1 MSKYIPV
8 IGLEVHCELKS
19 NSKNFS
25 TGKNGNGD
33 VNTNLSV
40 VDIGYPGILPCV
52 NKEAVKK
59 SIMVALALNSTVPEK
74 LTFDRKNY
82 YYPDLPKGYQI
93 TQFHNPIGTNGFVMI
108 NVDGVHKK
116 IDIHDTHLEE
126 DTANMDHLSTYSLI
140 DYNRACVPLLET
152 VSEPCIS
159 SSKEAIAYL
168 EALRNIFLYLDASDA
183 RADLGQIRVDVNV
196 SMKKEGDSKLG
207 TRTEMKNINSFS
219 TVKEVIDV
227 EIKRQT
233 EILEAGG
240 IIKQETR
247 RYDEASKTTVSMR
260 EKSDAIDYKYYI
272 EPNIPP
278 IKLREEFINDIK
290 KNMPVLEYERKCKY
304 IDEYGISYIDAST
317 LTKDKKLSD
326 YFESVISYG
335 SNPKE
340 TSNVVVGFLLGY
352 LNKNYKDIADI
363 NIEPKDFSEIIKM
376 MSDGKISNKQV
387 KDIFTKALD
396 EDKNVLEVA
405 KSIGTQISDK
415 EEIRKNLCEQIE
427 VYLEYM
433 EHYYV
438 KDKMKSLRWMYR
450 YPLCILTALLTVLTQ
465 STLVF
470 GMCFAGV
477 LLVEKYNKDE
487 LNDFN
492 SRITFDGG
500 TPVTLFIKNGE
511 EKTTATRI
519 IGDVSSEKIIDKLKK
534 NDFIK

>member
-59 SIMVALALNSTVPEK
+59 SIMVALALNCKVPEK

-93 TQFHNPIGTNGFVMI
+93 TQFRNPIGTNGYVMI
-108 NVDGVHKK
+108 NVDGTDKR

-140 DYNRACVPLLET
+140 DYNRAGVPLLET
-152 VSEPCIS
+152 VTEPCIG

-168 EALRNIFLYLDASDA
+168 EALRNILLYLDVSDA

-196 SMKKEGDSKLG
+196 SMKKEEDTELG
-207 TRTEMKNINSFS
+207 TRVEMKNINSFS
-219 TVKEVIDV
+219 TVKEVIEV

-240 IIKQETR
+240 VIEQETR
-247 RYDEASKTTVSMR
+247 RYDEANKTTVFMR
-260 EKSDAIDYKYYI
+260 GKSDAIDYKYYT

-278 IKLREEFINDIK
+278 IRLREEFINDIK
-290 KNMPVLEYERKCKY
+290 ENMPVLEYERKNTY
-304 IDEYGISYIDAST
+304 MNEYGISNIDAST

-326 YFESVISYG
+326 YFESIVSYG

-340 TSNVVVGFLLGY
+340 TANIIVGFLLGY
-352 LNKNYKDIADI
+352 LNKNFMTISDIDI
-363 NIEPKDFSEIIKM
+363 SSKDFSDIIKM

-396 EDKNVLEVA
+396 ENKNILDVA

-415 EEIRKNLCEQIE
+415 EEIRRIVNEVFNDNPKVIDDYKAGKNVNGFIMGLI
-427 VYLEYM
+427 
-433 EHYYV
+433 
-438 KDKMKSLRWMYR
+438 MKKTSGKVNPGVTNM
-450 YPLCILTALLTVLTQ
+450 VL
-465 STLVF
+465 
-470 GMCFAGV
+470 
-477 LLVEKYNKDE
+477 N
-487 LNDFN
+487 
-492 SRITFDGG
+492 
-500 TPVTLFIKNGE
+500 E
-511 EKTTATRI
+511 E
-519 IGDVSSEKIIDKLKK
+519 LKK
-534 NDFIK
+534 L

>member
-59 SIMVALALNSTVPEK
+59 SIMVALALNSTVPQK

-93 TQFHNPIGTNGFVMI
+93 TQFKSPIGTNGYVMI
-108 NVDGVHKK
+108 NVDGTLKR

-140 DYNRACVPLLET
+140 DYNRAGVPLLET
-152 VSEPCIS
+152 VTEPCIS
-159 SSKEAIAYL
+159 SSKEAVVYL
-168 EALRNIFLYLDASDA
+168 EALRNIFLYLDVSDA

-196 SMKKEGDSKLG
+196 SMKKEEDTKLG
-207 TRTEMKNINSFS
+207 TRVEMKNINSFS
-219 TVKEVIDV
+219 TVKEVIEV
-227 EIKRQT
+227 EIKRQR

-240 IIKQETR
+240 VIEQETR
-247 RYDEASKTTVSMR
+247 RYDEANKTTVFMR
-260 EKSDAIDYKYYI
+260 GKSDAIDYKYYT

-278 IKLREEFINDIK
+278 IRLRKEFINDIK
-290 KNMPVLEYERKCKY
+290 NNMPVLEYERKNTY
-304 IDEYGISYIDAST
+304 INEYGISNIDAST

-326 YFESVISYG
+326 YFESIISCG
-335 SNPKE
+335 SNPKD

-363 NIEPKDFSEIIKM
+363 NIEPEDFSEIIKM

-396 EDKNVLEVA
+396 EDKSVLEIA

-415 EEIRKNLCEQIE
+415 EEIRKIINE
-427 VYLEYM
+427 VFDENSKVIDDFKSGKNVNGFIMGLIMKKTSGKVNPGVTNMVLKEELE
-433 EHYYV
+433 
-438 KDKMKSLRWMYR
+438 
-450 YPLCILTALLTVLTQ
+450 
-465 STLVF
+465 
-470 GMCFAGV
+470 
-477 LLVEKYNKDE
+477 
-487 LNDFN
+487 
-492 SRITFDGG
+492 
-500 TPVTLFIKNGE
+500 
-511 EKTTATRI
+511 
-519 IGDVSSEKIIDKLKK
+519 KL
-534 NDFIK
+534 

>member
-1 MSKYIPV
+1 MSKYVPI

-25 TGKNGNGD
+25 SSKNGEGE

-40 VDIGYPGILPCV
+40 IDIGYPGILPVV
-52 NKEAVKK
+52 NKEAVRK
-59 SIMVALALNSTVPEK
+59 SIMVALALNCNIPEK
-74 LTFDRKNY
+74 LIFDRKNY

-93 TQFHNPIGTNGFVMI
+93 TQFANPIGTNGYVMI
-108 NVDGVHKK
+108 NVDGEDKK
-116 IDIHDTHLEE
+116 ITIQDTHLEE

-140 DYNRACVPLLET
+140 DYNRSGVPLLET
-152 VSEPCIS
+152 VTEPCIS

-168 EALRNIFLYLDASDA
+168 EALRNMFLYLDVSDA

-196 SMKKEGDSKLG
+196 SMKKEEDTELG
-207 TRTEMKNINSFS
+207 TRVEMKNINSFS
-219 TVKEVIDV
+219 TVKEVIEV

-240 IIKQETR
+240 IIEQETR
-247 RYDEASKTTVSMR
+247 RYDEANKTTVFMR
-260 EKSDAIDYKYYI
+260 GKSDAIDYKYYT

-278 IKLREEFINDIK
+278 IKLSEEFINDIK
-290 KNMPVLEYERKCKY
+290 KNMPVLEYERKNTY
-304 IDEYGISYIDAST
+304 MNEYGISNIDAST

-326 YFESVISYG
+326 YFENIISYG

-363 NIEPKDFSEIIKM
+363 NIEPKDFSEIINM

-415 EEIRKNLCEQIE
+415 EEIRKIINGVFNENPKVIDDFKSGKNVNGFIMGLI
-427 VYLEYM
+427 
-433 EHYYV
+433 
-438 KDKMKSLRWMYR
+438 MKKTSGKVNPGVTNM
-450 YPLCILTALLTVLTQ
+450 VL
-465 STLVF
+465 
-470 GMCFAGV
+470 
-477 LLVEKYNKDE
+477 
-487 LNDFN
+487 
-492 SRITFDGG
+492 
-500 TPVTLFIKNGE
+500 GE
-511 EKTTATRI
+511 E
-519 IGDVSSEKIIDKLKK
+519 LKK
-534 NDFIK
+534 L

>member
-1 MSKYIPV
+1 M
-8 IGLEVHCELKS
+8 
-19 NSKNFS
+19 
-25 TGKNGNGD
+25 
-33 VNTNLSV
+33 SV
-40 VDIGYPGILPCV
+40 VDIGYPGILPFA

-74 LTFDRKNY
+74 LIFDRKNY

-93 TQFHNPIGTNGFVMI
+93 TQFNNPIGINGYIMI
-108 NVDGVHKK
+108 NVDGTDKR

-140 DYNRACVPLLET
+140 DYNRAGVPLLET
-152 VSEPCIS
+152 VTEPCIG

-168 EALRNIFLYLDASDA
+168 EALRNIFLYLDVSDA

-196 SMKKEGDSKLG
+196 SMKKEEDTELG
-207 TRTEMKNINSFS
+207 TRVEMKNINSFS
-219 TVKEVIDV
+219 TVKEVIEV

-240 IIKQETR
+240 IIEQETR
-247 RYDEASKTTVSMR
+247 RYDEANKTTVFMR
-260 EKSDAIDYKYYI
+260 GKSDAIDYKYYT

-290 KNMPVLEYERKCKY
+290 KNMPVLEYERKNTY
-304 IDEYGISYIDAST
+304 MNEYGISNIDAST

-326 YFESVISYG
+326 YFESIISYG
-335 SNPKE
+335 SNPKD

-376 MSDGKISNKQV
+376 MTDGKISNKQV

-396 EDKNVLEVA
+396 EDKSVLEIA

-415 EEIRKNLCEQIE
+415 EEIRKIINE
-427 VYLEYM
+427 VFDENSKVIDDFKSGKNVNGFIMGLIMKKTSGKVNPGVTNMVLE
-433 EHYYV
+433 E
-438 KDKMKSLRWMYR
+438 
-450 YPLCILTALLTVLTQ
+450 
-465 STLVF
+465 
-470 GMCFAGV
+470 
-477 LLVEKYNKDE
+477 E
-487 LNDFN
+487 LN
-492 SRITFDGG
+492 
-500 TPVTLFIKNGE
+500 
-511 EKTTATRI
+511 
-519 IGDVSSEKIIDKLKK
+519 KL
-534 NDFIK
+534 

>member
-40 VDIGYPGILPCV
+40 VDIGYPGILPFA

-59 SIMVALALNSTVPEK
+59 SIMVALALNCKVPEK
-74 LTFDRKNY
+74 LIFDRKNY

-93 TQFHNPIGTNGFVMI
+93 TQFNNPIGINGYIMI
-108 NVDGVHKK
+108 NVDGTDKR

-140 DYNRACVPLLET
+140 DYNRAGVPLLET
-152 VSEPCIS
+152 VTEPCIG

-168 EALRNIFLYLDASDA
+168 EALRNIFLYLDVSDA

-196 SMKKEGDSKLG
+196 SMKKEEDTELG
-207 TRTEMKNINSFS
+207 TRVEMKNINSFS
-219 TVKEVIDV
+219 TVKEVIEV

-240 IIKQETR
+240 IIEQETR
-247 RYDEASKTTVSMR
+247 RYDEANKTTVFMR
-260 EKSDAIDYKYYI
+260 GKSDAIDYKYYT

-290 KNMPVLEYERKCKY
+290 KNMPVLEYERKNTY
-304 IDEYGISYIDAST
+304 MNEYGISNIDAST

-326 YFESVISYG
+326 YFESIISYG
-335 SNPKE
+335 SNPKD

-396 EDKNVLEVA
+396 EDKSVLEIA
-405 KSIGTQISDK
+405 KSIGAQISDK
-415 EEIRKNLCEQIE
+415 EEIRKIINELFDENSKVIDDFKSGKN
-427 VYLEYM
+427 VNGFIMGLIMKKTSGKVNPGVTNMVLE
-433 EHYYV
+433 E
-438 KDKMKSLRWMYR
+438 
-450 YPLCILTALLTVLTQ
+450 
-465 STLVF
+465 
-470 GMCFAGV
+470 
-477 LLVEKYNKDE
+477 E
-487 LNDFN
+487 LN
-492 SRITFDGG
+492 
-500 TPVTLFIKNGE
+500 
-511 EKTTATRI
+511 
-519 IGDVSSEKIIDKLKK
+519 KL
-534 NDFIK
+534 

>member
-40 VDIGYPGILPCV
+40 VDIGYPGILPFA

-74 LTFDRKNY
+74 LIFDRKNY

-93 TQFHNPIGTNGFVMI
+93 TQFNNPIGINGYIMI
-108 NVDGVHKK
+108 NVDGTDKR

-126 DTANMDHLSTYSLI
+126 DTANMDHLSNYSLI
-140 DYNRACVPLLET
+140 DYNRAGVPLLET
-152 VSEPCIS
+152 VTDPCINS
-159 SSKEAIAYL
+159 AKEAIAYL
-168 EALRNIFLYLDASDA
+168 ETLRNMFLYLDVSDA

-196 SMKKEGDSKLG
+196 SLMKEGDTKLG
-207 TRTEMKNINSFS
+207 TRTEVKGINSFS
-219 TVKEVIDV
+219 TVKEVIEV

-233 EILEAGG
+233 EVLENGG
-240 IIKQETR
+240 VIEQETR
-247 RYDEASKTTVSMR
+247 RYDETNKTTVSMR
-260 EKSDAIDYKYYI
+260 EKIDAIDYKYYT
-272 EPNIPP
+272 EPNLPP
-278 IKLREEFINDIK
+278 IRLREEFTNSIKND
-290 KNMPVLEYERKCKY
+290 MPALEYERKKKY
-304 IDEYGISYIDAST
+304 IDEYGIGIVDAST

-326 YFESVISYG
+326 YFESIISYG
-335 SNPKE
+335 SNPKD

-376 MSDGKISNKQV
+376 MTDGKISNKQV

-396 EDKNVLEVA
+396 ENKSVLEIA

-415 EEIRKNLCEQIE
+415 EEIRKIINE
-427 VYLEYM
+427 VFDENSKVIDDFKSGKNVNGFIMGLIMKKTSGKVNPGVTNMVLE
-433 EHYYV
+433 E
-438 KDKMKSLRWMYR
+438 
-450 YPLCILTALLTVLTQ
+450 
-465 STLVF
+465 
-470 GMCFAGV
+470 
-477 LLVEKYNKDE
+477 E
-487 LNDFN
+487 LN
-492 SRITFDGG
+492 
-500 TPVTLFIKNGE
+500 
-511 EKTTATRI
+511 
-519 IGDVSSEKIIDKLKK
+519 KL
-534 NDFIK
+534 

>member
-40 VDIGYPGILPCV
+40 VDIGYPGILPFA

-59 SIMVALALNSTVPEK
+59 SIMVALALNCKVPEK
-74 LTFDRKNY
+74 LIFDRKNY

-93 TQFHNPIGTNGFVMI
+93 TQFNNPIGINGYIMI
-108 NVDGVHKK
+108 NVDGTDKR

-140 DYNRACVPLLET
+140 DYNRAGVPLLET
-152 VSEPCIS
+152 VTEPCIG

-168 EALRNIFLYLDASDA
+168 EALRNIFLYLDVSDA

-196 SMKKEGDSKLG
+196 SMKKEEDTELG
-207 TRTEMKNINSFS
+207 TRVEMKNINSFS
-219 TVKEVIDV
+219 TVKEVIEV

-240 IIKQETR
+240 IIEQETR
-247 RYDEASKTTVSMR
+247 RYDEANKTTVFMR
-260 EKSDAIDYKYYI
+260 GKSDAIDYKYYT

-290 KNMPVLEYERKCKY
+290 KNMPVLEYERKNTY
-304 IDEYGISYIDAST
+304 MNEYGISNIDAST

-326 YFESVISYG
+326 YFESIISYG
-335 SNPKE
+335 SNPKD

-396 EDKNVLEVA
+396 EDKSVLEIA
-405 KSIGTQISDK
+405 KSIGAQISDK
-415 EEIRKNLCEQIE
+415 EEIRKIINE
-427 VYLEYM
+427 VFDENSKVIDDFKSGKNVNGFIMGLIMKKTSGKVNPGVTNMVLE
-433 EHYYV
+433 E
-438 KDKMKSLRWMYR
+438 
-450 YPLCILTALLTVLTQ
+450 
-465 STLVF
+465 
-470 GMCFAGV
+470 
-477 LLVEKYNKDE
+477 E
-487 LNDFN
+487 LN
-492 SRITFDGG
+492 
-500 TPVTLFIKNGE
+500 
-511 EKTTATRI
+511 
-519 IGDVSSEKIIDKLKK
+519 KL
-534 NDFIK
+534 

>member
-40 VDIGYPGILPCV
+40 VDIGYPGILPFA

-59 SIMVALALNSTVPEK
+59 SIMVALALNSTVPET

-93 TQFHNPIGTNGFVMI
+93 TQFNNPIGINGYIMI
-108 NVDGVHKK
+108 NVDGTDKR

-140 DYNRACVPLLET
+140 DYNRAGVPLLET
-152 VSEPCIS
+152 VTEPCIG

-168 EALRNIFLYLDASDA
+168 EALRNIFLYLDVSDA

-196 SMKKEGDSKLG
+196 SMKKEEDTELG
-207 TRTEMKNINSFS
+207 TRVEMKNINSFS
-219 TVKEVIDV
+219 TVKEVIEV

-240 IIKQETR
+240 IIEQETR
-247 RYDEASKTTVSMR
+247 RYDEANKTTVFMR
-260 EKSDAIDYKYYI
+260 GKSDAIDYKYYT

-290 KNMPVLEYERKCKY
+290 KNMPVLEYERKNTY
-304 IDEYGISYIDAST
+304 MNEYGINNIDAST

-326 YFESVISYG
+326 YFESIISYG
-335 SNPKE
+335 SNPKD

-396 EDKNVLEVA
+396 ENKGVLEIA

-415 EEIRKNLCEQIE
+415 EEIRKIINE
-427 VYLEYM
+427 VFDENSKVIDDFKSGKNVNGFIMGLIMKKTSGKVNPGVTNMVLE
-433 EHYYV
+433 E
-438 KDKMKSLRWMYR
+438 
-450 YPLCILTALLTVLTQ
+450 
-465 STLVF
+465 
-470 GMCFAGV
+470 
-477 LLVEKYNKDE
+477 E
-487 LNDFN
+487 LN
-492 SRITFDGG
+492 
-500 TPVTLFIKNGE
+500 
-511 EKTTATRI
+511 
-519 IGDVSSEKIIDKLKK
+519 KL
-534 NDFIK
+534 